1 MICKGS
7 FVHNFSSSPIWK
19 FWHSKEHLQN
29 LRENLDDQHSVL
41 TSCVTSERVP
51 YNRSDKRSWFLKFQL
66 DLTTLTGY
74 HKNSEK
80 FRAYDF
86 PRLKNN
92 IFWVSSFYFDPTQR
106 TLTNGLVIKKTTA
119 MSQPVFALTTVEMP
133 PKCFFKKL
141 FAMRLLWSFPTR
153 WTAKRKINQKTP
165 LIECFGNWSVNPWQY
180 IFFRKWVLEKHFSHG
195 EVSTEEGTK
204 WFMSLWY
211 HPPQDFKF

>member
-74 HKNSEK
+74 NKYPAKILSRWYAPIENYILGFRLLFWPYSKN
-80 FRAYDF
+80 A
-86 PRLKNN
+86 
-92 IFWVSSFYFDPTQR
+92 
-106 TLTNGLVIKKTTA
+106 NGLVIKKTTA

-153 WTAKRKINQKTP
+153 WTLKRKINQKTP

-180 IFFRKWVLEKHFSHG
+180 IFFRNWVLEKHLSHG
-195 EVSTEEGTK
+195 KVSTEEGTK
-204 WFMSLWY
+204 WFMSLY
-211 HPPQDFKF
+211 EHL

>member
-74 HKNSEK
+74 NKYPAKILSRWYAPIENYILGLKLLFWPQLRCQAKTESEVWDWISRCIWICAF
-80 FRAYDF
+80 FR
-86 PRLKNN
+86 
-92 IFWVSSFYFDPTQR
+92 
-106 TLTNGLVIKKTTA
+106 
-119 MSQPVFALTTVEMP
+119 
-133 PKCFFKKL
+133 
-141 FAMRLLWSFPTR
+141 
-153 WTAKRKINQKTP
+153 RKICLGP
-165 LIECFGNWSVNPWQY
+165 P
-180 IFFRKWVLEKHFSHG
+180 SH
-195 EVSTEEGTK
+195 
-204 WFMSLWY
+204 
-211 HPPQDFKF
+211 PQTT